1 MAIEP
6 LLTRSLNSYSVKPQ
20 SPAASMVAAD
30 SVPEQSM
37 ESIGGNNLPARLAGV
52 RLEADASPEQA
63 QLAVQKLNEFIQ
75 KLQRD
80 IHFDL
85 DQQTGK
91 TVITVRD
98 RQTQE
103 VIRQIPP
110 EYVIKMAKM
119 LQDEISA
126 RQGQLVQT
134 SA

>member
-6 LLTRSLNSYSVKPQ
+6 LLTRSVTTHSVKPQ
-20 SPAASMVAAD
+20 SPAIAATPAKTVA
-30 SVPEQSM
+30 
-37 ESIGGNNLPARLAGV
+37 ESAAVGGNSLPARLAGV
-52 RLEADASPEQA
+52 HLQTDASPEQA

-80 IHFDL
+80 IRFDL

-119 LQDEISA
+119 LQDEISD
-126 RQGQLVQT
+126 RQGHLVQT